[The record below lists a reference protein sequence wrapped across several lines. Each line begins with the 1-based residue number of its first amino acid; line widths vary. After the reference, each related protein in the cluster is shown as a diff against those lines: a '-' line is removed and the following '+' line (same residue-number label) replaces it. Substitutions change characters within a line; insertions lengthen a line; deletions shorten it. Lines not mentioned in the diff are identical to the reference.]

1 MAFSEEDKVVIKFLR
16 QNNNYGAKMFLN
28 KYPDKGWT
36 LGRQKYLIRKIDR
49 TGSSKRRKYLRV
61 AVHVEIRL
69 FISGVFVSELV
80 SRPMVDVL
88 NTDYSSIIIQ
98 NQVVLGIL
106 KNDGYLLV
114 FLIIIAGG
122 RNILGHS
129 V

>member
-1 MAFSEEDKVVIKFLR
+1 MIEPDH
-16 QNNNYGAKMFLN
+16 LN
-28 KYPDKGWT
+28 VA
-36 LGRQKYLIRKIDR
+36 
-49 TGSSKRRKYLRV
+49 RV
-61 AVHVEIRL
+61 ALDRDEHVEMRL
-69 FISGVFVSELV
+69 LISGVFVSELV

-88 NTDYSSIIIQ
+88 NTNYSSIIIQ

-129 V
+129 VIQFGIKSLAYVHSLQITQQ